1 MNCEGPYLVEGFLH
15 NLCPCFD
22 IVFAPLGLIT
32 RTSNNIVEIPV
43 TSECYLTIKIVGNYT
58 MKLANAK
65 LSEFHFQFSIRLVDI
80 ENWREVAHD
89 AQSAQIA
96 QKQHERNITEIYLF
110 D

>member
-1 MNCEGPYLVEGFLH
+1 
-15 NLCPCFD
+15 
-22 IVFAPLGLIT
+22 
-32 RTSNNIVEIPV
+32 
-43 TSECYLTIKIVGNYT
+43 